1 VKERLNK
8 FGLMSNSI
16 CNSYKT
22 KAFSLTVFTIKYLKT
37 CFCYM
42 KVQAFR
48 LLNYWMIPDN
58 IGIVEYFT
66 QQFTDTKILHPKLIA
81 KYNLQ
86 VDLFTT

>member
-1 VKERLNK
+1 
-8 FGLMSNSI
+8 
-16 CNSYKT
+16 
-22 KAFSLTVFTIKYLKT
+22 
-37 CFCYM
+37 M